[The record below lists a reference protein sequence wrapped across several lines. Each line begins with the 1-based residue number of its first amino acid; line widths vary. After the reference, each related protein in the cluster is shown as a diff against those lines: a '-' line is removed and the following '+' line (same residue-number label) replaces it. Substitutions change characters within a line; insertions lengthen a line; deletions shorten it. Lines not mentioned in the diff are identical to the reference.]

1 MNHLMITANNT
12 FGPIKQPDVVKIGSA
27 TAETLP
33 GILIQRGI
41 QLFMIGAGIYALF
54 NLIFAGYD
62 FISAGDDAKKV
73 TGAWTKITNTLL
85 GLAVALGSIILLA
98 IFSKLTTGE
107 YTTLLKPEIKGLGQ

>member
-1 MNHLMITANNT
+1 MNQLIAAATDT
-12 FGPIKQPDVVKIGSA
+12 FGPIVAPEAVKIGVEA
-27 TAETLP
+27 DKLP
-33 GILIQRGI
+33 GVLIQRGI

-73 TGAWTKITNTLL
+73 AGAWTKITNTLL

-107 YTTLLKPEIKGLGQ
+107 YTTLLKPEIKGLGE

>member
-1 MNHLMITANNT
+1 MNHFIADATDT
-12 FGPIKQPDVVKIGSA
+12 FGPINPPDTVKIGVDF
-27 TAETLP
+27 EKLP
-33 GILIQRGI
+33 GVLIQRGI
-41 QLFMIGAGIYALF
+41 QLFMLGAGIYALF

-73 TGAWTKITNTLL
+73 AGAWSKITNTLL

-107 YTTLLKPEIKGLGQ
+107 YTTLLKPTIKGLGE